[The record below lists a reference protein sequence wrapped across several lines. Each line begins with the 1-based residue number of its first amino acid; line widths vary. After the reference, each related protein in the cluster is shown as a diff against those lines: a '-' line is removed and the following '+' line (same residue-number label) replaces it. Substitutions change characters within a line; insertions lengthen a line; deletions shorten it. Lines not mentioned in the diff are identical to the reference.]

1 MKASSTARTV
11 TFVLLAVW
19 AVFAIFFVLK
29 LRNAFD
35 HPLEKPNPGGLL
47 FLISQA
53 ALGAAL
59 VLMFQRSNDGDS
71 S

>member
-1 MKASSTARTV
+1 MSTTAVKTI
-11 TFVLLAVW
+11 TWVLLAVW
-19 AVFAIFFVLK
+19 AVFAVLFVLK

-35 HPLEKPNPGGLL
+35 NPLSKPNPGGLL

-59 VLMFQRSNDGDS
+59 VLRLQGNKTNSG
-71 S
+71 